1 MHDHRSLLPPN
12 DEGEWLYHHQPADAF
27 ARHQS
32 HDPEP
37 PCYRP
42 DTGELI
48 YACPVCESFR
58 TEPRHLARRIGGAL
72 GAAAGGTSAAAASLS
87 GAEIG
92 AVAGT
97 LGGPFGVLCGSIAGA
112 IIAGLAGAAAGCATG
127 AALGETLDQKVL
139 LNWCC
144 GACGHTFSNRQ
155 D

>member
-27 ARHQS
+27 ARRQS

-58 TEPRHLARRIGGAL
+58 TEPRHLGPSQNTKLLDETELLVASVRHRTLLSVDTPRWLMLIRWL
-72 GAAAGGTSAAAASLS
+72 VFGTW
-87 GAEIG
+87 
-92 AVAGT
+92 
-97 LGGPFGVLCGSIAGA
+97 
-112 IIAGLAGAAAGCATG
+112 LAGVIITC
-127 AALGETLDQKVL
+127 
-139 LNWCC
+139 
-144 GACGHTFSNRQ
+144 
-155 D
+155 